1 MFRRDLALGAISLAI
16 AAAVWLETAD
26 YPVQADISRGLG
38 PAFFPRLLG
47 ALIAV
52 FGIVIILSALRAS
65 RDAASPLLPNA
76 MPVAL
81 LGVMGAYS
89 VLLVPVGFA
98 IATPL
103 FLLAGAT
110 MLGLRL
116 QKGILFA
123 LGLTAATY
131 LVFKVMLAVP
141 LPMGELLGGL

>member
-1 MFRRDLALGAISLAI
+1 MSRRDQALGVISLAI
-16 AAAVWLETAD
+16 AAAVWLGTAD

-38 PAFFPRLLG
+38 PAFFPRLLA
-47 ALIAV
+47 ALIALL
-52 FGIVIILSALRAS
+52 GLVIIIRALRAS
-65 RDAASPLLPNA
+65 RSSAGPLLPNA

-81 LGVMGAYS
+81 LGVMGAYG

-110 MLGLRL
+110 LLGVRLR
-116 QKGILFA
+116 KGVIFS

-141 LPMGELLGGL
+141 LPVGELLGGL